1 MRVNQ
6 QPAFI
11 LHRYD
16 YRETSLLLEVFS
28 RNYGR
33 VALVAKGAR
42 RRQKHQFANLALFQ
56 PMLLDWSSRS
66 DMGTLCGADQ
76 DAELIWLDG
85 QALLCGFY
93 ANELLMRLLQRQD
106 PHEDLYDSYQ
116 STIIALQSNTNHEST
131 LRMFEKKLLQEIG
144 YGLIL
149 EHNITDNSP
158 IQPDTMYH
166 YILDKGPSLRGAS
179 SDQMHAPVV
188 IAGSSLLAFHQNRL
202 DNDTVTRDAKRLT
215 RAALSLH
222 LEGRPLACRRL
233 FQSPTAVTTPAE
245 HGTTEPVL

>member
-6 QPAFI
+6 QLAFI

-33 VALVAKGAR
+33 VMLVAKGAR
-42 RRQKHQFANLALFQ
+42 RRQKYQFANLALFQ

-66 DMGTLCGADQ
+66 DMGTLCAADQ
-76 DAELIWLDG
+76 DTELVWLDG

-93 ANELLMRLLQRQD
+93 VNELLMRLLQRQD

-116 STIIALQSNTNHEST
+116 STIIALQSNANHEPT
-131 LRMFEKKLLQEIG
+131 LRLFEKKLLQEIG

-149 EHNITDNSP
+149 EHNITDNNP

-166 YILDKGPSLRGAS
+166 YILDRGPSLRSAS
-179 SDQMHAPVV
+179 SDQVHAPVV
-188 IAGSSLLAFHQNRL
+188 IAGSSLLAFYQNRL
-202 DNDTVTRDAKRLT
+202 DNDIVTRDAKRLT

-222 LEGRPLACRRL
+222 LEGKPLACRRL
-233 FQSPTAVTTPAE
+233 FQPPTSVATPAE
-245 HGTTEPVL
+245 HGTTESAL